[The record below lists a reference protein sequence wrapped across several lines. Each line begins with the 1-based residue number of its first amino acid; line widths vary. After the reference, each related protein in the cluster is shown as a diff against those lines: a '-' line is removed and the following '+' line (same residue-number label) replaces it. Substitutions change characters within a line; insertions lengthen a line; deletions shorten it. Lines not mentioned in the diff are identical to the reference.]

1 MLLLEGVPVEELLR
15 VAPRLVEGVGVAET
29 VCELE
34 QVGTSA
40 VLPTGQDEGQPHAAH
55 VAIDVAPRAALNDPA
70 SHCVHAALPATL
82 KVPAPHCKGVTELAG
97 QKKPAGHADVVMV

>member
-1 MLLLEGVPVEELLR
+1 MLQAAGAGVPVGGVEPEGGDDGANDTLGL
-15 VAPRLVEGVGVAET
+15 APTLSEGVGVAET

-55 VAIDVAPRAALNDPA
+55 VAIDVAPRAALN
-70 SHCVHAALPATL
+70 
-82 KVPAPHCKGVTELAG
+82 VPAAHSEGVAELFG
-97 QKKPAGHADVVMV
+97 QKEPAGHADVVMV